1 MKISLSDAYYAVT
14 DTRLLGYIGEHKART
29 ITFEGLE
36 VEGAERYKLRIAY
49 KDMVS
54 YEIDISSG
62 SYVIDGSLLRSI
74 QTVKAQI
81 YAVKSGD
88 EGYELVKKSNIFEL
102 EIRPALKNEPAPI
115 PTYESAKEYLD
126 EILDYI
132 EGGGG
137 GDGNY
142 NSLANKPKIEGNTL
156 EGDKKFEELGLQVI
170 TSAELAAMW
179 EQ

>member
-14 DTRLLGYIGEHKART
+14 DTKLLGYIGEHKART

-36 VEGAERYKLRIAY
+36 VEGAERYKLRIEY

-81 YAVKSGD
+81 YALKSGD

-102 EIRPALKNEPAPI
+102 EIRPALENEPAPI

-132 EGGGG
+132 GGGGG

-179 EQ
+179 N